1 MLEKVKEYFERE
13 YISTVRAIE
22 RKYSWGTPRE
32 FVNMGITNCLA
43 VAMFS
48 QSIGVKFE
56 DLDPLYNEYKEKL
69 EALLK

>member
-1 MLEKVKEYFERE
+1 MLEKVREYFERE

-22 RKYSWGTPRE
+22 RKYSWGTPQE
-32 FVNMGITNCLA
+32 FVKMGITNCLA

-56 DLDPLYNEYKEKL
+56 DVNPLYNEYKEKL
-69 EALLK
+69 KALLK

>member
-1 MLEKVKEYFERE
+1 MLEKVREYFERE

-22 RKYSWGTPRE
+22 RKYSWGTPQE
-32 FVNMGITNCLA
+32 FVKMGITNCLA

-48 QSIGVKFE
+48 QTIGVKFE